1 MPQPPNSPASPIKT
15 PPGSS
20 SHRRSPRKL
29 SAGLSPIEGFAPA
42 PAEPTRP
49 AEAMKPHAEMWSHVF
64 LPAVTWLYGW
74 VEWQMGSVHVP
85 SIVEREHRAAFTFK
99 EMGAALASATNALM
113 AVSAFAKKLPML
125 GKGKSTPP
133 ASPKTEAA
141 PTLDALLD

>member
-1 MPQPPNSPASPIKT
+1 MKVCIAN
-15 PPGSS
+15 
-20 SHRRSPRKL
+20 
-29 SAGLSPIEGFAPA
+29 GF
-42 PAEPTRP
+42 
-49 AEAMKPHAEMWSHVF
+49 HAVSC
-64 LPAVTWLYGW
+64 AV
-74 VEWQMGSVHVP
+74 
-85 SIVEREHRAAFTFK
+85 FK